1 MKAREKWGLLM
12 LKNWDQE
19 NFDIIILLEFKEF
32 HIMNCYTLFSGFEI
46 IFCPGG
52 NAIISNRV
60 CNEFYTK

>member
-32 HIMNCYTLFSGFEI
+32 HIMNYYTLFSTSCGIKKEVFLEEI
-46 IFCPGG
+46 
-52 NAIISNRV
+52 NTSDTLTII
-60 CNEFYTK
+60 